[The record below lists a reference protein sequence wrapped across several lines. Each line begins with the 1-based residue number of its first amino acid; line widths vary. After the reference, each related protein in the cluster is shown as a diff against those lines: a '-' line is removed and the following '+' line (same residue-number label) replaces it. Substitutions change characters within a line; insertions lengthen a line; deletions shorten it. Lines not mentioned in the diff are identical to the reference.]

1 MCGIT
6 GVFAPGR
13 DAARLAFFALYAL
26 QHRGQESAGIAAAD
40 GGTIR
45 SHKEMGL
52 LGAIFDEDILG
63 ELSGHIAIGHTR
75 YSTTGS
81 SIVVNAQPLLERT
94 ELGDFAFAH
103 NGNLTNT
110 DELRE
115 SLAPTTVL
123 QASSDSEV
131 MAKLIVESKGSML
144 ERIESVLA
152 SAPGAYSIVLCT
164 DRRNST
170 HFAIPGASGRSA
182 SGGSLRAATSSLPS
196 PARSGRSA
204 RNTCARSSE
213 GEIVRIGND
222 GLESTRRQIDR
233 ATPALCMFEYI
244 YFARPDSKFNER
256 SVYMARY
263 EMGRKLAKEH
273 PVDADV
279 VMAVPDSAVAGGI
292 GYATESG
299 LPYIEGLIKNRYI
312 GRTFISPDQ
321 RMRSRGVHLKFN
333 PVVENL
339 CDQRVV
345 VVDDSI
351 VRGTTTPRIV
361 ALLREAGATRSPFAH
376 HVTAD
381 QASVLPRRRH
391 GHLRRADRREL
402 HRRRDSEKNRCR
414 FAGLSESR
422 WTHRRG
428 RTQARRDVS
437 RVSHRRISKRAGRA
451 SKARNARLSRAWQS
465 VTQSAAAIWFKG
477 LLPPI
482 ATVQMG
488 DAWRKNRGA
497 TARIGL
503 VAKRTRSPRR
513 SESSDAVQDR
523 GRTTSQSL
531 DQRRRS
537 HRASVGNDGGVS
549 LRTSN
554 GTICGFSSRP
564 NKASM
569 VLAVRPLGRK
579 VGEAARD
586 RVNAFITA
594 ALERAGARVRDVVR

>member
-81 SIVVNAQPLLERT
+81 SIVVNAQPLLERSD
-94 ELGDFAFAH
+94 LGDFAFAH

-110 DELRE
+110 DELRG

-144 ERIESVLA
+144 DRITSVLR
-152 SAPGAYSIVLCT
+152 SARGAYSIVLCT
-164 DRRNST
+164 ENELYAFRDPWGVRPLCLGRLSEGGYVVASESCALGT
-170 HFAIPGASGRSA
+170 VGAQYMREIE
-182 SGGSLRAATSSLPS
+182 R
-196 PARSGRSA
+196 
-204 RNTCARSSE
+204 
-213 GEIVRIGND
+213 GEIVRISSSG
-222 GLESTRRQIDR
+222 GLESHRVATDDAR
-233 ATPALCMFEYI
+233 AALCMFEYI

-263 EMGRKLAKEH
+263 EMGRQLAREH
-273 PVDADV
+273 PAQADV

-292 GYATESG
+292 GYAAESG

-339 CDQRVV
+339 SGQRVI

-361 ALLREAGATRSPFAH
+361 ALLREAGAEEVHLRITSPPIKHPCYLGVDMATYDELIAANYSVDEIRQKTGADSLGYLSLEGLIAAVGRTRQEMCLGCLIGEYPNVPAARASRSP
-376 HVTAD
+376 
-381 QASVLPRRRH
+381 
-391 GHLRRADRREL
+391 
-402 HRRRDSEKNRCR
+402 
-414 FAGLSESR
+414 
-422 WTHRRG
+422 
-428 RTQARRDVS
+428 TQAEVR
-437 RVSHRRISKRAGRA
+437 
-451 SKARNARLSRAWQS
+451 
-465 VTQSAAAIWFKG
+465 
-477 LLPPI
+477 
-482 ATVQMG
+482 
-488 DAWRKNRGA
+488 A
-497 TARIGL
+497 TA
-503 VAKRTRSPRR
+503 
-513 SESSDAVQDR
+513 
-523 GRTTSQSL
+523 
-531 DQRRRS
+531 
-537 HRASVGNDGGVS
+537 
-549 LRTSN
+549 
-554 GTICGFSSRP
+554 
-564 NKASM
+564 
-569 VLAVRPLGRK
+569 
-579 VGEAARD
+579 
-586 RVNAFITA
+586 
-594 ALERAGARVRDVVR
+594 

>member
-6 GVFAPGR
+6 GVFAPER

-63 ELSGHIAIGHTR
+63 ELSGHIAIGHAR

-144 ERIESVLA
+144 ERIEAVLA
-152 SAPGAYSIVLCT
+152 SARGAYSIVLCT
-164 DRRNST
+164 QTELYAFRDPWGVRPLCLGRLAEGGYVVASESCALGT
-170 HFAIPGASGRSA
+170 IGAQYMRE
-182 SGGSLRAATSSLPS
+182 LER
-196 PARSGRSA
+196 
-204 RNTCARSSE
+204 
-213 GEIVRIGND
+213 GEIVRIGPD
-222 GLESTRRQIDR
+222 GLESHKTQTESAR
-233 ATPALCMFEYI
+233 PALCMFEYI
-244 YFARPDSKFNER
+244 YFARPDSKFNDR

-263 EMGRKLAKEH
+263 EMGRELAREH

-292 GYATESG
+292 GYSTESG

-339 CDQRVV
+339 RDQRVV

-361 ALLREAGATRSPFAH
+361 ALVREAGAKE
-376 HVTAD
+376 V
-381 QASVLPRRRH
+381 
-391 GHLRRADRREL
+391 HLRITSPPIKHPCHLGVDMATYDELIAANYSVEEIRQKTGADSLGYLSLDGLIAAVGRK
-402 HRRRDSEKNRCR
+402 RDEMCLGCLVGEYPNLP
-414 FAGLSESR
+414 A
-422 WTHRRG
+422 THR
-428 RTQARRDVS
+428 
-437 RVSHRRISKRAGRA
+437 
-451 SKARNARLSRAWQS
+451 KA
-465 VTQSAAAIWFKG
+465 
-477 LLPPI
+477 
-482 ATVQMG
+482 ATP
-488 DAWRKNRGA
+488 A
-497 TARIGL
+497 
-503 VAKRTRSPRR
+503 
-513 SESSDAVQDR
+513 
-523 GRTTSQSL
+523 
-531 DQRRRS
+531 
-537 HRASVGNDGGVS
+537 
-549 LRTSN
+549 
-554 GTICGFSSRP
+554 
-564 NKASM
+564 
-569 VLAVRPLGRK
+569 
-579 VGEAARD
+579 
-586 RVNAFITA
+586 
-594 ALERAGARVRDVVR
+594 